1 MAKRDYYEVLG
12 ISRSASQDEI
22 KKAYRRLAL
31 RYHPDKNPDNS
42 KEAEEKFK
50 EVSEAYKVLSDSEKR
65 QIFDQYGH
73 AGLEAE
79 VGAGAGTGFG
89 GVHVEME
96 DALRMAREFF
106 GRFGGLG
113 SFEEDTSGDDLLG
126 SMFGRTSRTRA
137 GEAEPGRDLHY
148 ALDISFEEAAFG
160 AERNIQIPRRETC
173 STCTGSGIKP
183 GSQPQTCPTCQGNGY
198 VAISQGFFSMTRTCT
213 QCRGRG
219 TIIKDPC
226 RDCRG
231 TGRVKRTRKV
241 KVKIPAGVDHGSRLR
256 LAGEGEAGFRGGP
269 SGDLYIGLRVKS
281 HSIFKRD
288 GNNIVCEVPISFAQ
302 AALGAEIKVPTLNG
316 RVRLKIPPG
325 TQSNKIFRLRGQ
337 GIPYLRSS
345 GRGDQWVK
353 VVVETPV
360 NLTGEQKELLMK
372 FQELSRDSE
381 QPRIREFLGK
391 IKQILGR

>member
-22 KKAYRRLAL
+22 KKAYRKLAL

-65 QIFDQYGH
+65 QIYDQYGH

-79 VGAGAGTGFG
+79 VGAGPGFG
-89 GVHVEME
+89 GFEFDPLKIFEEVFGRQSFGG
-96 DALRMAREFF
+96 DLFGDFF
-106 GRFGGLG
+106 G
-113 SFEEDTSGDDLLG
+113 
-126 SMFGRTSRTRA
+126 GRSRTRA
-137 GEAEPGRDLHY
+137 GDAEPGRDLHY
-148 ALDISFEEAAFG
+148 TLGISFEEAAFG

-288 GNNIVCEVPISFAQ
+288 GNNIVCEVPISFSQ
-302 AALGAEIKVPTLNG
+302 AALGAEIRVPTLNG
-316 RVRLKIPPG
+316 RVRVKIPPG
-325 TQSNKIFRLRGQ
+325 TQTNKIFRLKGQ
-337 GIPYLRSS
+337 GVPYLRSS

-353 VVVETPV
+353 VVIETPV

-381 QPRIREFLGK
+381 QPRIREFIGK
-391 IKQILGR
+391 IKQILGG

>member
-22 KKAYRRLAL
+22 KKAYRKLAL

-65 QIFDQYGH
+65 QIYDQYGH

-79 VGAGAGTGFG
+79 VGAGPGFG
-89 GVHVEME
+89 GFEFDPFKIFEEVFGRQSYGG
-96 DALRMAREFF
+96 DLFGDFF
-106 GRFGGLG
+106 G
-113 SFEEDTSGDDLLG
+113 
-126 SMFGRTSRTRA
+126 GRSRTRA

-148 ALDISFEEAAFG
+148 TLGIAFDEAAFG
-160 AERNIQIPRRETC
+160 AEKDIQIPRHETC

-183 GSQPQTCPTCQGNGY
+183 GSQPQTCPTCQGSGY

-256 LAGEGEAGFRGGP
+256 LAGEGEAGFRGGRP
-269 SGDLYIGLRVKS
+269 GDLYIGLRVRS

-325 TQSNKIFRLRGQ
+325 TQTNKIFRLKGQ
-337 GIPYLRSS
+337 GVPYLRSS

-372 FQELSRDSE
+372 FQELSQDSE
-381 QPRIREFLGK
+381 QPRIRDFLGK
-391 IKQILGR
+391 IKQVFGR

>member
-1 MAKRDYYEVLG
+1 VAKRDYYEVLG

-65 QIFDQYGH
+65 QIYDQYGH

-79 VGAGAGTGFG
+79 VGAGPGFG
-89 GVHVEME
+89 GFEFDPFKIFEEVFGRQSYGG
-96 DALRMAREFF
+96 DLFGDFF
-106 GRFGGLG
+106 G
-113 SFEEDTSGDDLLG
+113 
-126 SMFGRTSRTRA
+126 GRSRTRA

-148 ALDISFEEAAFG
+148 TLGIVFDEAAFG
-160 AERNIQIPRRETC
+160 AEKDIQIPRHETC

-183 GSQPQTCPTCQGNGY
+183 GSQPQTCPTCQGSGY

-269 SGDLYIGLRVKS
+269 PGDLYIGLRVRS

-325 TQSNKIFRLRGQ
+325 TQTNKIFRLKGQ
-337 GIPYLRSS
+337 GVPYLRSS

-360 NLTGEQKELLMK
+360 NLTGEQKELLMRFK
-372 FQELSRDSE
+372 ELSQDSE
-381 QPRIREFLGK
+381 QPRIRDFLRK
-391 IKQILGR
+391 IKQVFGR

>member
-22 KKAYRRLAL
+22 KKAYRKLAL

-65 QIFDQYGH
+65 QIYDQYGH

-89 GVHVEME
+89 GFEFDPLKIFEEVFGRQSFGG
-96 DALRMAREFF
+96 DLFGDFF
-106 GRFGGLG
+106 G
-113 SFEEDTSGDDLLG
+113 
-126 SMFGRTSRTRA
+126 GRSRTRA
-137 GEAEPGRDLHY
+137 GDAEPGRDLHY
-148 ALDISFEEAAFG
+148 TLGISFEEAAFG

-288 GNNIVCEVPISFAQ
+288 GNNIVCEVPISFSQ
-302 AALGAEIKVPTLNG
+302 AALGAEIRVPTLNG
-316 RVRLKIPPG
+316 RVRVKIPPG
-325 TQSNKIFRLRGQ
+325 TQTNKIFRLKGQ
-337 GIPYLRSS
+337 GVPYLRSS

-353 VVVETPV
+353 VVIETPV

-381 QPRIREFLGK
+381 QPRIREFIGK
-391 IKQILGR
+391 IKQILGG

>member
-79 VGAGAGTGFG
+79 VGAGPGFG
-89 GVHVEME
+89 GFEFDPFKIFEEVFGRQSFGG
-96 DALRMAREFF
+96 DLFGDFF
-106 GRFGGLG
+106 G
-113 SFEEDTSGDDLLG
+113 
-126 SMFGRTSRTRA
+126 GRSRTRA
-137 GEAEPGRDLHY
+137 SEAEPGRDLHY

-231 TGRVKRTRKV
+231 TGRVKRTRRV

-288 GNNIVCEVPISFAQ
+288 GNNIVCEVPISFSQ
-302 AALGAEIKVPTLNG
+302 AALGAQIKVPTLNG

-325 TQSNKIFRLRGQ
+325 TQSNKIFRLKGQ

-391 IKQILGR
+391 IKQILGK